1 VRNLS
6 KVRTFRICL
15 VVSRERWPDK
25 GDLILCA
32 LLLPKLSGV
41 VAALCC
47 TSSGNEVLPK
57 FSGVVAAM
65 CCTSGGNEVLPN
77 FCKVLMR
84 CLGATKHPQ
93 RPRRNPRTLEEPFRR
108 QNWCLKTPE
117 ADQQGCVRAVVPQF
131 SPARACLPV
140 RPSTGVFFS
149 PVRVFKYQQEE
160 GR

>member
-1 VRNLS
+1 MVRNHS

-15 VVSRERWPDK
+15 VLPRERWPDK

-57 FSGVVAAM
+57 FSGVVAAC

-77 FCKVLMR
+77 FFKVLMQY
-84 CLGATKHPQ
+84 LGT
-93 RPRRNPRTLEEPFRR
+93 RRTFQDQQDE
-108 QNWCLKTPE
+108 NWCLKTPE
-117 ADQQGCVRAVVPQF
+117 ADKQACLRAVFP
-131 SPARACLPV
+131 
-140 RPSTGVFFS
+140 
-149 PVRVFKYQQEE
+149 
-160 GR
+160 